1 MIHRRD
7 EFRGAQATI
16 DKVHQLAKDGKINLF
31 TQYQMASVKGDK
43 NLESIDIKHDNN
55 EIKNLKTDYVLGFFG
70 LIMQLGP
77 IANWGL
83 NIDKKTIE
91 VDTEKFET
99 NQKGIYAVGDIC
111 NYPGK
116 LKLIL
121 SGFHEGALAARACF
135 KLARPNEK
143 YRFEFT
149 TSSKT
154 IKERLGVKKVIE
166 LYSANTPNGKKI
178 SIMLEEIGYEYKVI
192 NIDLN
197 KGDQF
202 KPEFKKISPFSKIP
216 VIIDQD
222 NNKNIFESGAILMY
236 LAEQS
241 GKFYDTKDRLE
252 INQWLMAQMGY
263 VGPMLGQHHQ
273 FHHYNP
279 GKSQFGEE
287 RYFKISKRIYEELD
301 ERLSKSRFLAGENYT
316 IADIG
321 TFPWIARHEWHDIGL
336 KNYKNLTRWY
346 VEISER
352 EAVKKGF
359 KFMNKD
365 EVPPK
370 P

>member
-1 MIHRRD
+1 M
-7 EFRGAQATI
+7 
-16 DKVHQLAKDGKINLF
+16 
-31 TQYQMASVKGDK
+31 
-43 NLESIDIKHDNN
+43 
-55 EIKNLKTDYVLGFFG
+55 
-70 LIMQLGP
+70 
-77 IANWGL
+77 
-83 NIDKKTIE
+83 
-91 VDTEKFET
+91 
-99 NQKGIYAVGDIC
+99 
-111 NYPGK
+111 
-116 LKLIL
+116 
-121 SGFHEGALAARACF
+121 
-135 KLARPNEK
+135 
-143 YRFEFT
+143 
-149 TSSKT
+149 
-154 IKERLGVKKVIE
+154 IE

-202 KPEFKKISPFSKIP
+202 KPEFKKISPLSKIP

-301 ERLSKSRFLAGENYT
+301 ERLSQSRFLAGKNYT

>member
-1 MIHRRD
+1 MI
-7 EFRGAQATI
+7 
-16 DKVHQLAKDGKINLF
+16 K
-31 TQYQMASVKGDK
+31 
-43 NLESIDIKHDNN
+43 
-55 EIKNLKTDYVLGFFG
+55 
-70 LIMQLGP
+70 
-77 IANWGL
+77 
-83 NIDKKTIE
+83 
-91 VDTEKFET
+91 
-99 NQKGIYAVGDIC
+99 
-111 NYPGK
+111 
-116 LKLIL
+116 
-121 SGFHEGALAARACF
+121 
-135 KLARPNEK
+135 
-143 YRFEFT
+143 
-149 TSSKT
+149 
-154 IKERLGVKKVIE
+154 

-301 ERLSKSRFLAGENYT
+301 ERLSQSRFLAGENYT